1 MTDDTNI
8 HNGMTTKVWG
18 PPGWFFLRCI
28 TFGFPVDPAKFDEE
42 KGLHENTTRT
52 AYYKFF
58 MNVGDILPC
67 KYCRESYK
75 EFLKDGNIGPPDV
88 TNRDSLVEWFWKMHN
103 RVNTKLGDKYEDADL
118 ESVKEKYEEFRA
130 RCDKNKIENGCSV
143 PLNGKKL
150 CSKVEIYPCP
160 NSSVAYEVEGFS
172 QTADVSE
179 KNTGCKKRELL
190 ILICGFIIL
199 RILFGIL
206 YEMVCSQ

>member
-8 HNGMTTKVWG
+8 HNGMMTKVWG
-18 PPGWFFLRCI
+18 PPGWFFLHCI

-52 AYYKFF
+52 AYYNFF

-103 RVNTKLGDKYEDADL
+103 RVNTKLGDKYEDVDL

-130 RCDKNKIENGCSV
+130 RCDKNKIEKGCSV

-150 CSKVEIYPCP
+150 CSKVEIYPCAI
-160 NSSVAYEVEGFS
+160 SSDSFEIEGFTQS
-172 QTADVSE
+172 GDGSD
-179 KNTGCKKRELL
+179 NFTGCKKRDLL
-190 ILICGFIIL
+190 ILICGLIVL

-206 YEMVCSQ
+206 SEIFFSQ